1 MTDQQTKSQTISLS
15 LPADMEFAL
24 VARLALNGFGLLVG
38 LDVDLLDD
46 LRTVT
51 DECCDCLLHQAV
63 TLTEILISAQVR
75 EDRLHCRFCA
85 VRGQEAT
92 REELQDMEI
101 TRGIL
106 ETLFP
111 DVQLH
116 CDEDGVCCI
125 ELSMPL

>member
-1 MTDQQTKSQTISLS
+1 MDKQRFPQSIQLTM
-15 LPADMEFAL
+15 PPDMEFAL

-51 DECCDCLLHQAV
+51 DECCDCLLHQAMS
-63 TLTEILISAQVR
+63 LTEIQISAR
-75 EDRLHCRFCA
+75 AEEGRLYCRFCA
-85 VRGQEAT
+85 VRGQEPT
-92 REELQDMEI
+92 REEMQDLEI

-116 CDEDGVCCI
+116 CDANGVCCI

>member
-1 MTDQQTKSQTISLS
+1 MDHKQSSKSIL
-15 LPADMEFAL
+15 LHMPADMEFAL
-24 VARLALNGFGLLVG
+24 VARLALNGFGLLAG
-38 LDVDLLDD
+38 LDVDALDD

-63 TLTEILISAQVR
+63 SLTGIQISAEVR
-75 EDRLHCRFCA
+75 EDRLYCRFCA
-85 VRGQEAT
+85 VRGQEPT

-101 TRGIL
+101 TRGVL

-111 DVQLH
+111 DVNLH

-125 ELSMPL
+125 EISMPL